1 MCLGRTVGGTG
12 WPRRFASRAASARDT
27 FTSAEGRS
35 FITAANWGV
44 QPVNTR
50 LSGFVCLVKRGALG
64 PDSSSLCFTRNPFV
78 CHFMRN
84 PERWRCRGR
93 AVAPVWVKRATSPS
107 SRGSLGVHGVF
118 PEQGLPDLAQCSF
131 LADERDSSSLPK
143 AP

>member
-1 MCLGRTVGGTG
+1 MARGGHAGLPAEWPQPVTHLPLLREGVSLLLQTG
-12 WPRRFASRAASARDT
+12 
-27 FTSAEGRS
+27 
-35 FITAANWGV
+35 GV

-64 PDSSSLCFTRNPFV
+64 PDSSSLYFTRNPFV

-118 PEQGLPDLAQCSF
+118 PEQGLLDLAQCSF